1 MPPLQTI
8 AVNCNHCGA
17 TLQVDEKT
25 RFVTCNYCHSRL
37 AIQRSDSTVFTE
49 VLEKIQEQTGHMA
62 ENLELIKLQNELE
75 QIDRE
80 WMMSRE
86 ENLVVNSKNGSRS
99 EPSAVGGIILI
110 LFGLAAG
117 GAWIYFTSSVMHDPF
132 GRPTF
137 PAPVSF
143 IIPMFGFVFIC
154 ATIFGGINM
163 INKAGRLDEARR
175 THEMRRRSLIGRI
188 ETEKRRH
195 ARAPR

>member
-25 RFVTCNYCHSRL
+25 RFVTCSYCHSRL
-37 AIQRSDSTVFTE
+37 SIQRSDSAVFTE

-86 ENLVVNSKNGSRS
+86 NFMVNGRNGGRS
-99 EPSAVGGIILI
+99 EPSIGSGVFAIVAGVVFGVIWITTASSHAPPFFT
-110 LFGLAAG
+110 LFGLLVVG
-117 GAWIYFTSSVMHDPF
+117 GV
-132 GRPTF
+132 
-137 PAPVSF
+137 
-143 IIPMFGFVFIC
+143 
-154 ATIFGGINM
+154 IFGGINM
-163 INKAGRLDEARR
+163 INKSGRLDEARQA
-175 THEMRRRSLIGRI
+175 HEMRRSDLIARI
-188 ETEKRRH
+188 EAEKNSQMRS
-195 ARAPR
+195 AR